1 MTCHAPRVN
10 HRVKHTRRMCVFF
23 TVQQLSVCVAVYP
36 PWSDCGYTYVFFFS
50 SREGTGETHLEGLQ
64 RAFAVSTTRFNILTA
79 PVQVL
84 LRRQSFSTEMRTILR
99 QERRA
104 GQSFGRRRA
113 RRRGEPPVGLRAR
126 GSVRFA
132 FSSVHPESCQK
143 TRQAGAPKASWL
155 MYDRSRSAASA
166 GRRQLAA
173 AIRGLSAALRTL

>member
-1 MTCHAPRVN
+1 
-10 HRVKHTRRMCVFF
+10 MCVFF

-104 GQSFGRRRA
+104 LVRA
-113 RRRGEPPVGLRAR
+113 LGGGERGEGASRLWDCVREGVLDSLFPAYIQNHVRKPGKPGHRKHR
-126 GSVRFA
+126 G
-132 FSSVHPESCQK
+132 
-143 TRQAGAPKASWL
+143 
-155 MYDRSRSAASA
+155 
-166 GRRQLAA
+166 
-173 AIRGLSAALRTL
+173 